1 MVSNNQV
8 RKCNNHQNILEGFF
22 EKGKLK
28 ASNYK
33 VVHTSDVL
41 RLLLIYLYGG
51 LYLDLDYVVINDLT
65 HYHNMLVEV
74 G

>member
-1 MVSNNQV
+1 M
-8 RKCNNHQNILEGFF
+8 
-22 EKGKLK
+22 K
-28 ASNYK
+28 ASSYK

-65 HYHNMLVEV
+65 QYKNMLVEV
-74 G
+74 K